1 MFGLALFGFQLFGVP
16 TSFISDI
23 DVWIDICR
31 DEEAFINVPLAADS
45 MQVIQPSAA
54 IFVNIEP
61 GKVQKVRCTDAT

>member
-1 MFGLALFGFQLFGVP
+1 MFGLALFGFQMFGVP

-31 DEEAFINVPLAADS
+31 DETAWVDPPLGADA
-45 MQVIQPSAA
+45 MQVIQPAEASFIA
-54 IFVNIEP
+54 INP